1 MKSHQLH
8 WWIFTLRGIVDLNL
22 LEYIINLEC
31 KKMKNIVVKD
41 KIINVTGVK
50 DDDYVSLTDIARFK
64 LMVKQIR

>member
-1 MKSHQLH
+1 MKSHQLY

>member
-1 MKSHQLH
+1 
-8 WWIFTLRGIVDLNL
+8 
-22 LEYIINLEC
+22 
-31 KKMKNIVVKD
+31 MKNIVVKD